1 MRILEDMIKA
11 EADAI
16 EKLSGLP
23 IDIVAMAVASNVWR
37 TSQLFRQKMERGVLN
52 KFNLTWASFST
63 LYIVWIWEP
72 IEMGEIAVS
81 QSVGR
86 STITSTVSLLE
97 KRGYC
102 TRNHIDGNRRSVVV
116 SLTPAGRQLIEAVF
130 PEFNKQEKAFVSA
143 LNEDEA
149 QILVE
154 LLRKIITHQS
164 EEQ

>member
-37 TSQLFRQKMERGVLN
+37 TSQLFRQKMERGIL
-52 KFNLTWASFST
+52 KEYNLTWASFST

-116 SLTPAGRQLIEAVF
+116 SLTPGGKKLMEEVF
-130 PEFNKQEKAFVSA
+130 PEFNRQEKAFVSA
-143 LNEDEA
+143 LNDDEA

-164 EEQ
+164 D

>member
-23 IDIVAMAVASNVWR
+23 IDFVAMAVASNVWR
-37 TSQLFRQKMERGVLN
+37 TSQLFRQKMERGVL
-52 KFNLTWASFST
+52 KEYNLTWAGFST
-63 LYIVWIWEP
+63 LYIIWIWEP
-72 IEMGEIAVS
+72 IEMGEIANS

-102 TRNHIDGNRRSVVV
+102 MRNQVEGDRRSVVV
-116 SLTPAGRQLIEAVF
+116 SLTAEGRHLMEAVF
-130 PEFNKQEKAFVSA
+130 PDFNKQEREFVSA
-143 LNEDEA
+143 LDEDEA
-149 QILVE
+149 EVLVG
-154 LLRKIITHQS
+154 LLRKIIKHQS
-164 EEQ
+164 EDR

>member
-37 TSQLFRQKMERGVLN
+37 TSQLFRQKMERGIL
-52 KFNLTWASFST
+52 KQYNLTWASFST

-86 STITSTVSLLE
+86 STITSTISLLE

-102 TRNHIDGNRRSVVV
+102 TRDHIDGNRRSVVV
-116 SLTPAGRQLIEAVF
+116 SLTPEGRRLIEEVF
-130 PEFNKQEKAFVSA
+130 PEFNKQEKEFVSA

-149 QILVE
+149 QFLVE

-164 EEQ
+164 D